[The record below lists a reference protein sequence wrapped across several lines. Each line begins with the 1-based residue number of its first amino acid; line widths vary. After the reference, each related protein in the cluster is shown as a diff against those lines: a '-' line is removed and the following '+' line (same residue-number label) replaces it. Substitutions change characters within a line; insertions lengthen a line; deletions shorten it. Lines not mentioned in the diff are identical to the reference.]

1 MGKSLKSGSKNHLVN
16 LSILFT
22 LFSDRFLER
31 KMNIGKLVT
40 IIGIIIFILGT
51 IFYLQGESVVGP
63 ESSFMYAN
71 PEWVSYGIQ
80 IAILGII
87 ISGIG
92 IVIKFIKGG

>member
-1 MGKSLKSGSKNHLVN
+1 MKIG
-16 LSILFT
+16 IL
-22 LFSDRFLER
+22 
-31 KMNIGKLVT
+31 II

-80 IAILGII
+80 IVISGII
-87 ISGIG
+87 ISGTG
-92 IVIKFIKGG
+92 IVIKFIKRG